1 MKIKGCLKEKKS
13 FLWMYTALFAVMC
26 LLSFAGFYLRGW
38 SMIWTEDG
46 IKQHYQALA
55 YIGRWGRSILRGE
68 GISLWDFHLGQGAD
82 ILTTLNY
89 YGIGDPLTL
98 FSIFVPVR
106 YTEYLYEALI
116 ILRLYLAGIA
126 FAAFCFSMKKEKM
139 PVLAGS
145 MSYVF
150 CGYALRS
157 LMRHPFFLNPMIY
170 LPLLLLGAERVIRK
184 KRPTL
189 FVVMVCIS
197 LVSNFYFFYMLA
209 IGVVIYV
216 VARYLTLEQKKN
228 LKDFL
233 QTVLRVFICA
243 VVGVMMSAVIILP
256 VVLLFVN
263 TYRSEAVQLS
273 DLLYSKEHYISLVY
287 GFLIPD
293 AKGGNYSYLGF
304 TIPALAAIILLFRQK
319 KKYRV
324 LKGLVVL
331 MSAMYLFPIVGRVM
345 NGFSYPS
352 DRWCFM
358 YAMLISYVLVLMW
371 QALVQSV
378 TGIIRRRTQ
387 TVVMA
392 VLCLHIFANAS
403 FCYLCNKP
411 SYVPAGQA
419 YARIQES
426 GAFAIKESGLATDND
441 ARYETDSIK
450 PQNTCALAGVNGLD
464 IFFSLVPAQKS
475 ERYME
480 METLQNYTY
489 QLLNNNFR
497 TFLNATSG
505 VGYFVK
511 KNEDT
516 PVPYGYEK
524 ITDEK
529 INGHDI
535 YKNQYTLPLGYTS
548 DSYLTKAQYDSLHAI
563 NKQEALLQ
571 GILLNDTEEI
581 KQNVKQ
587 AEPVFTAKKMDYSI
601 EVGDGIALN
610 MGKGTF
616 RVKKKGAEIK
626 LKFRGLTNAETYV
639 RFQGLKTKT
648 DASHWSQKDQMIK
661 VTVKAKGYSTTL
673 RSYTPYYLRPNG
685 QTEYSVN
692 MGYHK
697 EALNTVTIK
706 FKKQC
711 CGSVEDLSVYCQ
723 PMDQYETQIEALKE
737 NVLEDVKLDN
747 NRVTGDITLEKDK
760 ILCLM
765 IPYDKGW
772 TAYVDGKEAKI
783 TRANTMYMALPLTK
797 GEHRV
802 ELRYTTY
809 GLKTGFVITLIGLAG
824 FALILLYCKKKS
836 AKNTGD
842 EPDNRRE

>member
-1 MKIKGCLKEKKS
+1 MKNKGCLKEKRS

-26 LLSFAGFYLRGW
+26 LLNFAGFYLRGR
-38 SMIWTEDG
+38 SMIYSEDG
-46 IKQHYQALA
+46 INQHYQALA

-98 FSIFVPVR
+98 LSIFVPVR
-106 YTEYLYEALI
+106 YTEYLYNALI
-116 ILRLYLAGIA
+116 ILRLYLAGLA

-157 LMRHPFFLNPMIY
+157 LARHPFFLNPMIY
-170 LPLLLLGAERVIRK
+170 LPLLLLGAERVIKK

-189 FVVMVCIS
+189 FVIMVCIS

-216 VARYLTLEQKKN
+216 VARYLSLEQKKS

-243 VVGVMMSAVIILP
+243 VVGVMLSAVIILP
-256 VVLLFVN
+256 VFLLFVN

-273 DLLYSKEHYISLVY
+273 DLLYSKEHYISLIY

-304 TIPALAAIILLFRQK
+304 SLPALAAVILLFRQK
-319 KKYRV
+319 KKYGV
-324 LKGLVVL
+324 LKGLFIL

-358 YAMLISYVLVLMW
+358 YAMLISYILVLMW
-371 QALVQSV
+371 QAFVRPM
-378 TGIIRRRTQ
+378 TGVVRRRTQ

-392 VLCLHIFANAS
+392 VLCLHLFVNAS
-403 FCYLCNKP
+403 FCYLLGKLSC
-411 SYVPAGQA
+411 VPAGQA
-419 YARIQES
+419 YAKTQES
-426 GAFAIKESGLATDND
+426 GAFAIKESGLATDDD
-441 ARYETDSIK
+441 ARYETDSTN
-450 PQNTCALAGVNGLD
+450 PQNTSALAGVNGLD

-480 METLQNYTY
+480 METQQNYTY
-489 QLLNNNFR
+489 KLLNNNYR

-511 KNEDT
+511 KNQST

-548 DSYLTKAQYDSLHAI
+548 DSYLTASQYDTLHAI

-571 GILLNDTEEI
+571 GILLEDTDNI
-581 KQNVKQ
+581 MQDVKQ
-587 AEPVFTAKKMDYSI
+587 AEPVFTAEKMDYTI
-601 EVGDGIALN
+601 EAGKGIVFN
-610 MGKGTF
+610 PDKGTF
-616 RVKKKGAEIK
+616 RVKKKGAK
-626 LKFRGLTNAETYV
+626 LRLKFNGLANAETYV
-639 RFQGLKTKT
+639 RFQGLETKTKG
-648 DASHWSQKDQMIK
+648 SHWSQKNQKII
-661 VTVKAKGYSTTL
+661 VNVEAKGYSAML
-673 RSYTPYYLRPNG
+673 LSYTPYYLRPNG

-692 MGYHK
+692 LGYHE
-697 EALNTVTIK
+697 EALDTVTIK
-706 FKKQC
+706 FRRKC
-711 CGSVEDLSVYCQ
+711 SGSLEDLSVYCQ
-723 PMDQYETQIEALKE
+723 PMDQYETQIQALKE
-737 NVLEDVKLDN
+737 NVLEDVRLDN

-772 TAYVDGKEAKI
+772 TAYVDGKETKI
-783 TRANTMYMALPLTK
+783 TRANTMYMALPLSK
-797 GEHRV
+797 GEHTV

-809 GLKTGFVITLIGLAG
+809 GLKTGLVISLIGLAG
-824 FALILLYCKKKS
+824 FAIILIYYKKHRKKQ
-836 AKNTGD
+836 A
-842 EPDNRRE
+842 